1 VFDSLCDPVLIDVLD
16 ILRRYFSS
24 QLTDTM
30 NMLEEIGPEKRARK

>member
-1 VFDSLCDPVLIDVLD
+1 VLIEVLD

-30 NMLEEIGPEKRARK
+30 NLLEEIGQKKPTRK